1 LGEGIFTLVFLLG
14 GIVLAETFVLANE
27 SEKAVLVGIDQGN
40 YDLYN
45 EEDSLKELS
54 QLLSTAGGK
63 GMAVVT
69 QKRVFPDPRFYVGE
83 GKLDEIKDKINE
95 HGCTLVVCDHELSSL
110 QIHNLENELQ
120 IKVIDRTQLIL
131 DIFAKRAKSKEGK
144 IQVELAQLRYLL
156 PRLVGSGSGMSRLGG
171 GIGTRG
177 PGETKLETDRRSI
190 RRRLSY
196 LRKEL
201 KEVQESRALHRK
213 RRVKK
218 EAPIAALVG
227 YTNAGKSTLLCR
239 LTGAEVLVEDKLF
252 ATLDPTIRRLS
263 QQHSHF
269 LLVDTVGFIN
279 RLPHTLVEA
288 FKATLEEV
296 KEADLLIHVID
307 ISNPLMDMQMQAVL
321 DVLNELR
328 VMDKPI
334 ITAFNKIDLVDDQDR
349 IDSYLSRVY
358 RSVAI
363 SAEKGIGLENM
374 VEMAKKFLPD
384 PIIKANF
391 MIPYDKMHILQ
402 WLHDNGDVD
411 QSAYLPQ
418 GVRVKAQ
425 LPRKMLERIKEYQL
439 T

>member
-110 QIHNLENELQ
+110 QIRNLENELQ